1 MSILV
6 PPKNL
11 ATASVQ
17 PRQIVLTWSHPLA
30 GITGFRLMR
39 SLDRGTTW
47 IEQARLPLVL
57 SHLATGLIPGQTY
70 LFRIQA
76 VHAPTNRE
84 SAWTLLPVPVN
95 TPQVAPAAPTNLRVV
110 SATPTGRTF
119 TRPAKFELQKLLRDS
134 FGVRSKE
141 GDFEVVIRFESSVA
155 DYLREKR
162 WHPSQVVEELED
174 GGVEVRL
181 RLGSLLEIERWI
193 LSWGGTARVMAPP
206 ELIERVR
213 GAAVRLQ
220 ESHPLAGGAR
230 TRPAAGA

>member
-17 PRQIVLTWSHPLA
+17 SRQIVWTWSHPLA

-47 IEQARLPLVL
+47 IEQARLPLVRM
-57 SHLATGLIPGQTY
+57 HAATGLIPGQTY

-76 VHAPTNRE
+76 VHAQTNRE

-110 SATPTGRTF
+110 SATPTGGV
-119 TRPAKFELQKLLRDS
+119 LQWTDASDNEHL
-134 FGVRSKE
+134 FA
-141 GDFEVVIRFESSVA
+141 IESSTNGGKTWVRQAETAANATTVTLSTLLPGTGYQVRVVA
-155 DYLREKR
+155 RNNI
-162 WHPSQVVEELED
+162 
-174 GGVEVRL
+174 
-181 RLGSLLEIERWI
+181 GSAASNGCPLNTL
-193 LSWGGTARVMAPP
+193 VPP
-206 ELIERVR
+206 PPPPPPPPP
-213 GAAVRLQ
+213 Q
-220 ESHPLAGGAR
+220 KKNKKKN
-230 TRPAAGA
+230 TQF